1 MKNMTFDLEGQ
12 GQGQIVKKPLQK
24 TVFLVKIST
33 FCAKDY
39 LSKTTDRRN
48 LIFYPNVA
56 QEWVS
61 VGCQK
66 NFDRMPPGELV
77 NF

>member
-1 MKNMTFDLEGQ
+1 MTFDLEGQ
-12 GQGQIVKKPLQK
+12 GQGQIVKRLFFCEICDLIPAKENGANTINLRNP
-24 TVFLVKIST
+24 VFCT
-33 FCAKDY
+33 
-39 LSKTTDRRN
+39 
-48 LIFYPNVA
+48 NVA

-61 VGCQK
+61 MGCQK